1 MYVIMIII
9 IIYHVISYHIISCHI
24 IYMIIMGYIY
34 YFEKMRLSN
43 NVCFFC
49 LCMGY
54 IIGIWLTGMSR
65 WDPDIPRYRAHI
77 FDIPGVSKPR
87 N

>member
-9 IIYHVISYHIISCHI
+9 IIYHVISYHIMSYN
-24 IYMIIMGYIY
+24 IYDYNGIYIY

-43 NVCFFC
+43 NVCFFG